1 MLSQYTL
8 NFDDLNI
15 TVVQTDVIAM
25 HLPVMRLVVSPASCN
40 VRARIRRHPAI
51 KNEQTGDA
59 HCVLVGM
66 RMPTDPAEQG
76 TMLGLLPIVNHRSI
90 VSVDFWWI
98 TPKQT
103 GLTTNIDD
111 PFQWRL

>member
-1 MLSQYTL
+1 
-8 NFDDLNI
+8 
-15 TVVQTDVIAM
+15 
-25 HLPVMRLVVSPASCN
+25 
-40 VRARIRRHPAI
+40 
-51 KNEQTGDA
+51 
-59 HCVLVGM
+59 M
-66 RMPTDPAEQG
+66 RMLTDPAEQG
-76 TMLGLLPIVNHRSI
+76 AVLGLLPIVNHRSI